1 MPLHRYHPRRIRV
14 HQLRSL
20 DEAVLGPRHRLEPRC
35 EIADRLMMAAVHR
48 CRTHAKGTFEKRPG
62 RDAHCVLARLVAV
75 RHGTGPL
82 AVEVLVEGAAE
93 RDVEDLTAATDRE
106 NRQAARP
113 PRFDE

>member
-20 DEAVLGPRHRLEPRC
+20 DEAVIGPRHRLEPRC

-62 RDAHCVLARLVAV
+62 RDSHCVLARLVAGP
-75 RHGTGPL
+75 HGTGPL
-82 AVEVLVEGAAE
+82 AGAVLAEGAAE
-93 RDVEDLTAATDRE
+93 RAADDLDGPTQRE
-106 NRQAARP
+106 
-113 PRFDE
+113 